1 MTEERVVL
9 LDEAGRAIGTEA
21 KATVHHA
28 ATPLHLAFSAYVID
42 PDGRVL
48 LTQRAAD
55 KPTWPGVWTNSCCGH
70 PLPGEPV
77 TDAVRRRLADELGIQ
92 VGSIELVLPEFRYR
106 AEMPSGVVENELCP
120 VYRVVWSGEPALNPA
135 EVASYRWVE
144 WADVRDVP
152 GLSPWCLLQLDE
164 LDPLGPAPADW
175 PVADPSL
182 LPPAA
187 RL

>member
-9 LDEAGRAIGTEA
+9 LDDAGRAIGTQA
-21 KATVHHA
+21 KATVHHS
-28 ATPLHLAFSAYVID
+28 ATPLHLAFSSYVVD
-42 PDGRVL
+42 DAGRVL
-48 LTQRAAD
+48 LTQRALT

-77 TDAVRRRLADELGIQ
+77 PDAVRRRLADELGI
-92 VGSIELVLPEFRYR
+92 VADGVELVLPEFRYR
-106 AEMPSGVVENELCP
+106 AEMPTGVVENEICP
-120 VYRVVWSGEPALNPA
+120 VYRVRWSGEPTPDPA

-144 WADVRDVP
+144 WSEMRDVP

-164 LDPLGPAPADW
+164 LSGAPGEWTVGDPE
-175 PVADPSL
+175 L

-187 RL
+187 RS